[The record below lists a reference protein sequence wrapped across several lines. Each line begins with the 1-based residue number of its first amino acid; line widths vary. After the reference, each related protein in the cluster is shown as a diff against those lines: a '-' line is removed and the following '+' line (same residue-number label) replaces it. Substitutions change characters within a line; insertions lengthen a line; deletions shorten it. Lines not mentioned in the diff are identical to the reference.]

1 MNALRRFAVM
11 VVATAVLVAASLS
24 EYAAADQKPLA
35 ALEAW
40 VKLPAAGDTSA
51 TAYVVID
58 NPTMYDVYIVSAVS
72 DVAAD
77 VEFRQKAAAAD
88 ATAQAVKEIA
98 APAYGKLELTS
109 EGAHL
114 VLRNLKRA
122 LKEGEIVTLTLTT
135 DGGLVVEAPAV
146 VRKP

>member
-1 MNALRRFAVM
+1 
-11 VVATAVLVAASLS
+11 
-24 EYAAADQKPLA
+24 
-35 ALEAW
+35 
-40 VKLPAAGDTSA
+40 
-51 TAYVVID
+51 VID